1 MNELL
6 LGIVSVIWLPQ
17 VEENAEFHMTSMM
30 LQHLQMKGLFQGF
43 AHKDHYDHIKN
54 YVDVSGP
61 LSFKNISQE

>member
-30 LQHLQMKGLFQGF
+30 LQHLQMKGLFGGLS
-43 AHKDHYDHIKN
+43 HKDPHGNILNFLDVYDTFPFN
-54 YVDVSGP
+54 
-61 LSFKNISQE
+61 NIS